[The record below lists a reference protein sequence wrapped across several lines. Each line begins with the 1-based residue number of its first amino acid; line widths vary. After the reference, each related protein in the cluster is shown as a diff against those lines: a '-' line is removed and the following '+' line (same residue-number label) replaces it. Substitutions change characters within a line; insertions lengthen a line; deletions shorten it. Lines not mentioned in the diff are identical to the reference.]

1 MLSRCGYR
9 RGCDCCEVWWSDQE
23 RFGGGNLE
31 GQDVCV
37 FRGLDWEI
45 GKAFGITLS
54 LGSTHTNTHTHTTRY
69 TLCEATDVPW
79 LGGRARKS
87 RPHGTGDRLNN
98 VFGCTSV
105 FVCVCVREYRRVSL
119 KLDKTVF
126 SAVLTSGTS
135 LMRRWYPTEIKK
147 TLALCMCADSPKTL
161 LGQASDT
168 CVCGF
173 VRIYMG

>member
-54 LGSTHTNTHTHTTRY
+54 LGSTHTHTRHATHTARPQMCHGWGQSQIIKT
-69 TLCEATDVPW
+69 PW
-79 LGGRARKS
+79 YWRQVKQ
-87 RPHGTGDRLNN
+87 
-98 VFGCTSV
+98 
-105 FVCVCVREYRRVSL
+105 CVWL
-119 KLDKTVF
+119 H
-126 SAVLTSGTS
+126 
-135 LMRRWYPTEIKK
+135 
-147 TLALCMCADSPKTL
+147 
-161 LGQASDT
+161 
-168 CVCGF
+168 
-173 VRIYMG
+173 